1 MKRVLICGL
10 ALLMMIAATSCIF
23 EAPGDKF
30 YRTLWKSEQT
40 PLSPLN
46 LQEFT
51 LDFLCGQKV
60 CIKTGTGT
68 ITSHG
73 NYETC
78 GQTAIFQNLIMDAD
92 GQTITFIKAERDKD
106 TLILYWETDDSTEPS
121 TTTLHRL
128 GSYE

>member
-10 ALLMMIAATSCIF
+10 ALLMMVAATSCIF
-23 EAPGDKF
+23 DAPGDKF

-46 LQEFT
+46 VQEFT

-60 CIKTGTGT
+60 CIKTDTGT

-73 NYETC
+73 IYETC

-106 TLILYWETDDSTEPS
+106 TLILYWETDESSEPS
-121 TTTLHRL
+121 ATTLQRV